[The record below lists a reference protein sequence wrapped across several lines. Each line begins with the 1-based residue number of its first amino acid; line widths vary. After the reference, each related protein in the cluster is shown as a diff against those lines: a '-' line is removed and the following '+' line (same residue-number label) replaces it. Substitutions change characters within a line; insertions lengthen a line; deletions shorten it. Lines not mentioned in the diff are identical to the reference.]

1 MCIRNLLIF
10 SLDVPNLWLRD
21 FFPFGDNLLSF
32 KECKACNRSSQIKG
46 RWTAWGSFDTK
57 QGGLLGG
64 GGLWGEKLVSQQ
76 SLLNEVN

>member
-10 SLDVPNLWLRD
+10 SLDLPYLGLQD
-21 FFPFGDNLLSF
+21 FFLFGDNLLSSE
-32 KECKACNRSSQIKG
+32 ECKACNRSSQIKG
-46 RWTAWGSFDTK
+46 RWTAWGSFDIK
-57 QGGLLGG
+57 QGGLLG